1 MVDGSE
7 ADKEMMKK
15 KCEALEKSFNKLEI
29 IENPSKA
36 TSRRKN
42 AVESGI
48 RLMKEIYDPNYGQYN
63 DRERMLKMK
72 SGYSEYTRMTGQ
84 SSNMRSVVSDNVT
97 KSKNSWHSKKVMRSS
112 VQMRMRGA
120 DRSDSEPDDEEVE
133 QQEEQGT
140 KVVKRVKSLF
150 RKSKN

>member
-1 MVDGSE
+1 M
-7 ADKEMMKK
+7 
-15 KCEALEKSFNKLEI
+15 
-29 IENPSKA
+29 
-36 TSRRKN
+36 
-42 AVESGI
+42 
-48 RLMKEIYDPNYGQYN
+48 
-63 DRERMLKMK
+63 
-72 SGYSEYTRMTGQ
+72 
-84 SSNMRSVVSDNVT
+84 VSDNVT

-133 QQEEQGT
+133 QLEEQGK